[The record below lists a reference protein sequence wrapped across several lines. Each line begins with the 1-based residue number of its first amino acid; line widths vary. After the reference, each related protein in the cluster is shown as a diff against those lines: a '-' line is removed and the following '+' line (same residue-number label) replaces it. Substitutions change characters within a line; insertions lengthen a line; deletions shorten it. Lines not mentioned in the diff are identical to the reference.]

1 MHNNDKLPERNKLF
15 EKDKLQEECGVFGC
29 YSNSTLDA
37 AVVTY
42 YGLYSLQHRGQESAG
57 IAAGNGEVIK
67 VQKGMGLVSEVFSKE
82 KLNLLKG
89 SLAVGHVRYST
100 TGNSDI
106 KNAQP
111 LDAETKLGPLSIS
124 HNGNIVNADVLRDLL
139 EDTGRLFQ
147 TSSDSEVILN
157 LIVRAYKKGLP
168 EAVSDAANTIQ
179 GSYAIIILSNDCM
192 VGARDRN
199 GIRPLCIGKLDDAWI
214 FSSESCALDTIGAE
228 FVRDVKPGEIVIAD
242 KDGLHSINNMER
254 TSCQTCSFEYIYFAR
269 PDSIIDE
276 IDVYEMRCR
285 SGERLYDECPVEA
298 DIISGV
304 PDSGIP
310 AAVGYSKKS
319 GIPYE
324 MTLIKNKYVGRTFI
338 TPSQELRERAVNVK
352 LNVMK
357 NSVKGKRVVLIDDS
371 IVRGT
376 TSRKLVE
383 MFREAGAAEIHLRVA
398 SPPVAFPCYFGI
410 DTPYRSELIGSNG
423 DIEAMNETI
432 GADSLGYL
440 SRKGLLASLGGE
452 ENFCMGCFTGIYPVA
467 AQIGRG
473 KEVLENSNV

>member
-1 MHNNDKLPERNKLF
+1 MEDKLN
-15 EKDKLQEECGVFGC
+15 EECGVFGC
-29 YSNSTLDA
+29 YSTSGTVDPS
-37 AVVTY
+37 VITY

-57 IAAGNGEVIK
+57 IAVYNGEEIK
-67 VQKGMGLVSEVFSKE
+67 VQKGMGLVSDVFSRE
-82 KLNLLKG
+82 KLETLKG
-89 SLAVGHVRYST
+89 NSAIGHVRYST
-100 TGNSDI
+100 TGNSDV

-111 LDAETKLGPLSIS
+111 LDAGTKLGPLSIS

-157 LIVRAYKKGLP
+157 LIARAYKKGLT

-179 GSYAIIILSNDCM
+179 GSYAIIILSNNSM

-199 GIRPLCIGKLDDAWI
+199 GIRPLCIGRLDDAWI
-214 FSSESCALDTIGAE
+214 FASESCALDTVGAE

-242 KDGLHSINNMER
+242 KDGLRSVNNLEK

-276 IDVYEMRCR
+276 IDVYKMRSR
-285 SGERLYDECPVEA
+285 SGEILYDECPVEA
-298 DIISGV
+298 DIITGV

-324 MTLIKNKYVGRTFI
+324 VTLIKNKYVGRTFI
-338 TPSQELRERAVNVK
+338 TPSQETRERAVNVK

-357 NSVKGKRVVLIDDS
+357 NSVKGKRVVIIDDS

-383 MFREAGAAEIHLRVA
+383 MLRAAGALEVHLRVA
-398 SPPVAFPCYFGI
+398 PPPVSYPCYFGI
-410 DTPYRSELIGSNG
+410 DTPYRNELIGNEG
-423 DIEAMNETI
+423 TLEDMNNII

-440 SRKGLLASLGGE
+440 SMDGLLASLGGRE
-452 ENFCMGCFTGIYPVA
+452 AFCTGCFTGIYPVA

-473 KEVLENSNV
+473 KEVMEQ

>member
-1 MHNNDKLPERNKLF
+1 MYKRNELFENDKME
-15 EKDKLQEECGVFGC
+15 EECGVFGC
-29 YSNSTLDA
+29 FSNSPIDA

-57 IAAGNGEVIK
+57 IAVNNGEETK
-67 VQKGMGLVSEVFSKE
+67 VLKGMGFVSEVFSKE
-82 KLNLLKG
+82 KLNTLKG
-89 SLAVGHVRYST
+89 SSAIGHVRYST
-100 TGNSDI
+100 TGNSDV

-111 LDAETKLGPLSIS
+111 LDAVTKLGTLSIS
-124 HNGNIVNADVLRDLL
+124 HNGNIVNADVLRELL

-157 LIVRAYKKGLP
+157 LIARAYKKGLP

-179 GSYAIIILSNDCM
+179 GSYAIIILSNDSM

-214 FSSESCALDTIGAE
+214 FSSESCALDTVGAE

-242 KDGLHSINNMER
+242 KDGLKSVNNLER
-254 TSCQTCSFEYIYFAR
+254 TSCRTCSFEYIYFAR

-276 IDVYEMRCR
+276 IDVYEMRRR
-285 SGERLYDECPVEA
+285 SGERLFDECPVEA

-324 MTLIKNKYVGRTFI
+324 VTLIKNKYVGRTFI
-338 TPSQELRERAVNVK
+338 TPSQEMRERAVNVK

-371 IVRGT
+371 VVRGT

-383 MFREAGAAEIHLRVA
+383 MLRAAGATEVHLRVA
-398 SPPVAFPCYFGI
+398 SPPVAYPCYFGI
-410 DTPYRSELIGSNG
+410 DTPYRNELIGSEG
-423 DIEAMNETI
+423 DLEAMNKTI

-440 SRKGLLASLGGE
+440 GREGLLASLGGK

-473 KEVLENSNV
+473 KEVMGRNND

>member
-1 MHNNDKLPERNKLF
+1 MDDKLK
-15 EKDKLQEECGVFGC
+15 EECGVFGC
-29 YSNSTLDA
+29 YSNSPVDA
-37 AVVTY
+37 SVVTY

-57 IAAGNGEVIK
+57 IAVYNGKEIK
-67 VQKGMGLVSEVFSKE
+67 VQKGMGLVSEVFSRE
-82 KLNLLKG
+82 KLDKLKG
-89 SLAVGHVRYST
+89 SSAIGHVRYST

-111 LDAETKLGPLSIS
+111 LDAGTKLGPLSIS

-157 LIVRAYKKGLP
+157 LIARAYKKGLS

-199 GIRPLCIGKLDDAWI
+199 GIRPLCIGKLNDAWI
-214 FSSESCALDTIGAE
+214 FSSESCALDTVGAE

-242 KDGLHSINNMER
+242 KDGLHSVNNMER

-276 IDVYEMRCR
+276 IDVYEMRSR
-285 SGERLYDECPVEA
+285 SGEILYDESPVEA
-298 DIISGV
+298 DIVTGV

-338 TPSQELRERAVNVK
+338 TPSQDMRERAVNVK

-371 IVRGT
+371 VVRGT

-383 MFREAGAAEIHLRVA
+383 MYREAGASEVHLRVA
-398 SPPVAFPCYFGI
+398 SPPVAYPCYFGI
-410 DTPYRSELIGSNG
+410 DTPYRTELLGNEGS
-423 DIEAMNETI
+423 IEDMNKII
-432 GADSLGYL
+432 GADSLGYI
-440 SRKGLLASLGGE
+440 SREGLVASLGGQE
-452 ENFCMGCFTGIYPVA
+452 SFCMGCFTGVYPVA

-473 KEVLENSNV
+473 KEVMGDQQ

>member
-1 MHNNDKLPERNKLF
+1 MGYIDNFLF
-15 EKDKLQEECGVFGC
+15 GKDKPEEECGVFGC
-29 YSNSTLDA
+29 YSSSSFDA
-37 AVVTY
+37 SGVTY

-57 IAAGNGEVIK
+57 IAASNGAEIK
-67 VQKGMGLVSEVFSKE
+67 VAKGLGLVSEVFSRE
-82 KLNLLKG
+82 KLASLKG
-89 SLAVGHVRYST
+89 NSAIGHVRYST
-100 TGNSDI
+100 TGNSGL

-124 HNGNIVNADVLRDLL
+124 HNGNIVNADTLRVLL
-139 EDTGRLFQ
+139 EDTGSLFQ

-157 LIVRAYKKGLP
+157 LISRSYKKGLVQ
-168 EAVSDAANTIQ
+168 AVSDAADTIQ
-179 GSYAIIILSNDCM
+179 GSYAIIILANDCI

-199 GIRPLCIGKLDDAWI
+199 GIRPLCIGKLENAWI
-214 FSSESCALDTIGAE
+214 FASESCALDTIGAE

-242 KDGLHSINNMER
+242 KEGLRSVNNLER
-254 TSCQTCSFEYIYFAR
+254 TLCQTCSFEYIYFAR
-269 PDSIIDE
+269 PDSVIDE
-276 IDVYEMRCR
+276 IDVYEMRRR
-285 SGERLYDECPVEA
+285 SGEKLYDECPVDA

-338 TPSQELRERAVNVK
+338 SPSQELREKAVNVK
-352 LNVMK
+352 LNAMK
-357 NSVKGKRVVLIDDS
+357 SSVKGKRVVLVDDS

-383 MFREAGAAEIHLRVA
+383 MYKEAGASEIHLRVA
-398 SPPVAFPCYFGI
+398 SPPVIYPCYFGI
-410 DTPYRSELIGSNG
+410 DTPYRSELLGSEG
-423 DIEAMNETI
+423 SIEAMNKII
-432 GADSLGYL
+432 GADSLGYI
-440 SRKGLLASLGGE
+440 SREGLLSSLGGE
-452 ENFCMGCFTGIYPVA
+452 ENFCMGCFTGMYPVA

-473 KEVLENSNV
+473 KEVMTNENKRYD

>member
-1 MHNNDKLPERNKLF
+1 MEYIENSHF
-15 EKDKLQEECGVFGC
+15 GKDKPEEECGVFGC
-29 YSNSTLDA
+29 YSSSPFDA
-37 AVVTY
+37 SGVTY

-57 IAAGNGEVIK
+57 IAASNGEGISVA
-67 VQKGMGLVSEVFSKE
+67 KGMGLVSEVFSRE
-82 KLNLLKG
+82 KLASIKG
-89 SLAVGHVRYST
+89 DSAIGHVRYST
-100 TGNSDI
+100 TGNSDL

-124 HNGNIVNADVLRDLL
+124 HNGNIVNADTLRDLL
-139 EDTGRLFQ
+139 EDTGSLFQ
-147 TSSDSEVILN
+147 TSSDSEVILG
-157 LIVRAYKKGLP
+157 LIARSYKKGLVQ
-168 EAVSDAANTIQ
+168 AVSDAANTIQ
-179 GSYAIIILSNDCM
+179 GSYAIIILANDCI
-192 VGARDRN
+192 VCARDRN

-214 FSSESCALDTIGAE
+214 FASESCALDTIGAE
-228 FVRDVKPGEIVIAD
+228 FIRDVKPGEIVIAD
-242 KDGLHSINNMER
+242 KDGLRSVNNLER

-269 PDSIIDE
+269 PDSVIDE
-276 IDVYEMRCR
+276 IDVYEMRRR
-285 SGERLYDECPVEA
+285 SGERLFDECPVEA

-338 TPSQELRERAVNVK
+338 SPSQELREKAVNVK

-371 IVRGT
+371 VVRGT

-383 MFREAGAAEIHLRVA
+383 MYREAGASEVHLRVA
-398 SPPVAFPCYFGI
+398 SPPVVYPCYFGI
-410 DTPYRSELIGSNG
+410 DTPYRSELLGSEG
-423 DIEAMNETI
+423 SIEAMNKII
-432 GADSLGYL
+432 GADSLGYI
-440 SRKGLLASLGGE
+440 SREGLLSSLGGE
-452 ENFCMGCFTGIYPVA
+452 ENFCLGCFTGVYPVA

-473 KEVLENSNV
+473 KEAIRKGQ

>member
-1 MHNNDKLPERNKLF
+1 M
-15 EKDKLQEECGVFGC
+15 DKLQEECGVFGC
-29 YSNSTLDA
+29 YSNSSFDA
-37 AVVTY
+37 SSVTY

-57 IAAGNGEVIK
+57 IAVYTGEEIK
-67 VQKGMGLVSEVFSKE
+67 VQKGMGLVSEVFSRE
-82 KLNLLKG
+82 KLNALDG
-89 SLAVGHVRYST
+89 SSAIGHVRYST
-100 TGNSDI
+100 TGNSDV

-111 LDAETKLGPLSIS
+111 LDAGTKLGPLSIS

-139 EDTGRLFQ
+139 EETGRLFQ

-157 LIVRAYKKGLP
+157 LIARAYKKGLP

-179 GSYAIIILSNDCM
+179 GSYAIILLSNDCI

-214 FSSESCALDTIGAE
+214 FSSESCALDTVGAE

-242 KDGLHSINNMER
+242 KDGLHSVNNMER

-276 IDVYEMRCR
+276 IDVYEMRSR
-285 SGERLYDECPVEA
+285 SGEILYDESPVEA
-298 DIISGV
+298 DIVTGV

-324 MTLIKNKYVGRTFI
+324 VTLIKNKYVGRTFI
-338 TPSQELRERAVNVK
+338 TPSQKLRERAVNVK

-371 IVRGT
+371 VVRGT

-383 MFREAGAAEIHLRVA
+383 MYREAGASEIHLRVA
-398 SPPVAFPCYFGI
+398 SPPVAYPCYFGI
-410 DTPYRSELIGSNG
+410 DTPYRSELLGSEG
-423 DIEAMNETI
+423 SIEAMNKII
-432 GADSLGYL
+432 GADSLGYI
-440 SRKGLLASLGGE
+440 SRKGLISSLGGQE
-452 ENFCMGCFTGIYPVA
+452 DFCIGCFTGVYPVA

-473 KEVLENSNV
+473 KEVMGSSND

>member
-1 MHNNDKLPERNKLF
+1 MCRNNEQTVTDKM
-15 EKDKLQEECGVFGC
+15 DEECGVFGC
-29 YSNSTLDA
+29 YSTSPVDA
-37 AVVTY
+37 AVITY

-57 IAAGNGEVIK
+57 IAVCNGEDITVHK
-67 VQKGMGLVSEVFSKE
+67 DMGLVSEVFNRG
-82 KLNLLKG
+82 KLESLKG
-89 SLAVGHVRYST
+89 NSAIGHVRYST
-100 TGNSDI
+100 TGNSDV

-111 LDAETKLGPLSIS
+111 LNAGTKLGPLSIS

-157 LIVRAYKKGLP
+157 LIARAYKKGLP

-179 GSYAIIILSNDCM
+179 GSYAIIILSNNSM

-199 GIRPLCIGKLDDAWI
+199 GIRPLCIGKLDGAWI
-214 FSSESCALDTIGAE
+214 FASESCALDTVGAD

-242 KDGLHSINNMER
+242 KGGLHSVNNMER

-276 IDVYEMRCR
+276 IDVYEMRSC
-285 SGERLYDECPVEA
+285 SGEILYDESPVEA
-298 DIISGV
+298 DIVTGV

-338 TPSQELRERAVNVK
+338 TPSRETRERAVNVK

-371 IVRGT
+371 VVRGT
-376 TSRKLVE
+376 TGRKLVE
-383 MFREAGAAEIHLRVA
+383 MYREAGASEVHLRVA
-398 SPPVAFPCYFGI
+398 SPPVVYPCYFGI
-410 DTPYRSELIGSNG
+410 DTPYRTELLGSEGS
-423 DIEAMNETI
+423 IEAMNKII
-432 GADSLGYL
+432 GADSLGYI
-440 SRKGLLASLGGE
+440 SWEGLVASLGGE
-452 ENFCMGCFTGIYPVA
+452 ENFCMGCFTGVYPVA

-473 KEVLENSNV
+473 KEVMGMHQ

>member
-1 MHNNDKLPERNKLF
+1 M
-15 EKDKLQEECGVFGC
+15 DKLQEECGVFGC
-29 YSNSTLDA
+29 YSSTTFDA
-37 AVVTY
+37 SGVTY

-57 IAAGNGEVIK
+57 IAVCNEKVIR
-67 VQKGMGLVSEVFSKE
+67 VEKGMGLVSEVFNKE
-82 KLNLLKG
+82 KLDGLKG
-89 SLAVGHVRYST
+89 SSAIGHVRYST
-100 TGNSDI
+100 TGNSDV

-111 LDAETKLGPLSIS
+111 LDAGTKLGPLSIS

-157 LIVRAYKKGLP
+157 LIARAYKKGLS

-199 GIRPLCIGKLDDAWI
+199 GIRPLCIGKLNDAWI
-214 FSSESCALDTIGAE
+214 FSSESCALDTVGAE
-228 FVRDVKPGEIVIAD
+228 FIRDVKPGEIVIAD
-242 KDGLHSINNMER
+242 KDGLHSVNNMER

-276 IDVYEMRCR
+276 IDVYEMRSR
-285 SGERLYDECPVEA
+285 SGEILYDESPVEA
-298 DIISGV
+298 DIVTGV

-338 TPSQELRERAVNVK
+338 TPSQDMRERAVNVK

-371 IVRGT
+371 VVRGT

-383 MFREAGAAEIHLRVA
+383 MYREAGASEVHLRVA
-398 SPPVAFPCYFGI
+398 SPPVAYPCYFGI
-410 DTPYRSELIGSNG
+410 DTPYRSELLGSEG
-423 DIEAMNETI
+423 SIEDMNKII
-432 GADSLGYL
+432 GADSLGYI
-440 SRKGLLASLGGE
+440 SRKGLLDSLGGKAD
-452 ENFCMGCFTGIYPVA
+452 FCMGCFTGVYPVA

-473 KEVLENSNV
+473 KEVMDNSND

>member
-1 MHNNDKLPERNKLF
+1 MGNIDVKNNTLPW
-15 EKDKLQEECGVFGC
+15 KDKMEEECGVFGC
-29 YSNSTLDA
+29 YSNKPMDA
-37 AVVTY
+37 ALVSY

-57 IAAGNGEVIK
+57 IAVNNGEEIK
-67 VQKGMGLVSEVFSKE
+67 VQKGMGLVSEVFTKE
-82 KLNLLKG
+82 KLDSLKG
-89 SLAVGHVRYST
+89 SSAIGHVRYST
-100 TGNSDI
+100 TGNSDL

-111 LDAETKLGPLSIS
+111 LDAVTKLGPLSIS
-124 HNGNIVNADVLRDLL
+124 HNGNIVNADVIRDLL

-157 LIVRAYKKGLP
+157 LIARAYQKGLP

-214 FSSESCALDTIGAE
+214 FSSESCALDTVGAE
-228 FVRDVKPGEIVIAD
+228 FIRDVKPGEIVIAD
-242 KDGLHSINNMER
+242 KDGLHSINNVER
-254 TSCQTCSFEYIYFAR
+254 TSCETCSFEYIYFAR

-276 IDVYEMRCR
+276 IDVYEMRRR
-285 SGERLYDECPVEA
+285 SGERLFDECPVEA

-357 NSVKGKRVVLIDDS
+357 NSVLGKRVVLIDDS

-383 MFREAGAAEIHLRVA
+383 MLRAAGASEVHLRVA
-398 SPPVAFPCYFGI
+398 SPPVTFPCYFGI
-410 DTPYRSELIGSNG
+410 DTPYRNELIGREG
-423 DIEAMNETI
+423 TIKAMNKII

-440 SRKGLLASLGGE
+440 SREGLLSSLGGE
-452 ENFCMGCFTGIYPVA
+452 ENFCMGCFSGIYPVA

-473 KEVLENSNV
+473 KEVMQND

>member
-1 MHNNDKLPERNKLF
+1 MFKNDIFPG
-15 EKDKLQEECGVFGC
+15 KDKMEEECGVFGC
-29 YSNSTLDA
+29 YSSSPMDA

-57 IAAGNGEVIK
+57 IAVSNGEEIR
-67 VQKGMGLVSEVFSKE
+67 VQKGMGLVSEVFTKE
-82 KLNLLKG
+82 KLNSLKCP
-89 SLAVGHVRYST
+89 SAIGHVRYST

-124 HNGNIVNADVLRDLL
+124 HNGNIVNADVIRDLL

-157 LIVRAYKKGLP
+157 LIARAYKKGLT

-199 GIRPLCIGKLDDAWI
+199 GIRPLCIGKLDDTWI
-214 FSSESCALDTIGAE
+214 FSSESCALDTVGAE

-276 IDVYEMRCR
+276 IDVYEMRRR
-285 SGERLYDECPVEA
+285 SGEKLYDECPVEA

-383 MFREAGAAEIHLRVA
+383 MLRAAGASEVHLRVA
-398 SPPVAFPCYFGI
+398 SPPVSYPCYFGI
-410 DTPYRSELIGSNG
+410 DTPYRNELIGREG
-423 DIEAMNETI
+423 TIEAMNKII

-440 SRKGLLASLGGE
+440 SREGLLSSLGGE

-473 KEVLENSNV
+473 KEVMQND

>member
-1 MHNNDKLPERNKLF
+1 MYKNSKLPEI
-15 EKDKLQEECGVFGC
+15 DKLKEECGVFGC
-29 YSNSTLDA
+29 YSNSPIDA

-57 IAAGNGEVIK
+57 IAVNTGEGIK

-82 KLNLLKG
+82 KLDALKG
-89 SLAVGHVRYST
+89 SSAIGHVRYST
-100 TGNSDI
+100 TGDSNV

-157 LIVRAYKKGLP
+157 LIARAYKKGLP

-179 GSYAIIILSNDCM
+179 GSYALIILSNDCM

-214 FSSESCALDTIGAE
+214 FASESCALDTIGAD
-228 FVRDVKPGEIVIAD
+228 FVRDIKPGEIVIAD
-242 KDGLHSINNMER
+242 KDGLRSINNMER

-269 PDSIIDE
+269 PDSVIDE

-338 TPSQELRERAVNVK
+338 TPSHELRERAVNVK
-352 LNVMK
+352 LNVMR

-383 MFREAGAAEIHLRVA
+383 MLKDAGASEVHLRVA
-398 SPPVAFPCYFGI
+398 SPPVAYPCYFGI
-410 DTPYRSELIGSNG
+410 DTPYRSELLGSEG
-423 DIEAMNETI
+423 SVEAMNKTI

-440 SRKGLLASLGGE
+440 SRKGLLVSLGGE
-452 ENFCMGCFTGIYPVA
+452 EDFCMGCFTGVYPVA

-473 KEVLENSNV
+473 KEVLENSND

>member
-1 MHNNDKLPERNKLF
+1 MNNNRVPELDKLE
-15 EKDKLQEECGVFGC
+15 EECGVFGC
-29 YSNSTLDA
+29 FSNSPIDA
-37 AVVTY
+37 SVVTY

-57 IAAGNGEVIK
+57 IAVSNGERIMVH
-67 VQKGMGLVSEVFSKE
+67 KGMGLVSEVFSKE
-82 KLNLLKG
+82 KLDVLKG
-89 SLAVGHVRYST
+89 SSAIGHVRYST
-100 TGNSDI
+100 TGDSDI
-106 KNAQP
+106 KNSQP

-157 LIVRAYKKGLP
+157 LIARAYKKGLP

-179 GSYAIIILSNDCM
+179 GSYAIIILSKDSM

-199 GIRPLCIGKLDDAWI
+199 GIRPLCIGRLGDAWV
-214 FSSESCALDTIGAE
+214 FASESCALDTIGAE

-242 KDGLHSINNMER
+242 KDGLRSINNMER

-269 PDSIIDE
+269 PDSVIDE

-285 SGERLYDECPVEA
+285 SGERLYEECPVEA

-304 PDSGIP
+304 PNSGIP

-338 TPSQELRERAVNVK
+338 TPSQELREKAVNVK

-371 IVRGT
+371 VVRGT

-383 MFREAGAAEIHLRVA
+383 MLRAAGATEVHLRVA
-398 SPPVAFPCYFGI
+398 SPPVAYPCYFGI
-410 DTPYRSELIGSNG
+410 DTPYRNELIGSEG
-423 DIEAMNETI
+423 DIEAMNKTI

-440 SRKGLLASLGGE
+440 SREGLLASLGGE
-452 ENFCMGCFTGIYPVA
+452 ENFCMGCFTGVYPVA

-473 KEVLENSNV
+473 KDVMGEQK

>member
-1 MHNNDKLPERNKLF
+1 MPERDKLP

-29 YSNSTLDA
+29 YSNSPFDA

-57 IAAGNGEVIK
+57 IAVSNGEEIK

-82 KLNLLKG
+82 KLNTLEG
-89 SLAVGHVRYST
+89 SSAVGHVRYST

-157 LIVRAYKKGLP
+157 LIARAYKKGLP

-179 GSYAIIILSNDCM
+179 GSYAVIILSNDCM

-214 FSSESCALDTIGAE
+214 FSSESCALDTVGAE

-242 KDGLHSINNMER
+242 KDGLRSINNMER

-383 MFREAGAAEIHLRVA
+383 MLKAAGAAEVHLRVA
-398 SPPVAFPCYFGI
+398 SPPVAYPCYFGI
-410 DTPYRSELIGSNG
+410 DTPYRNELIGSDG
-423 DIEAMNETI
+423 DIEGMNKTI

-440 SRKGLLASLGGE
+440 SREGLLASLGGE
-452 ENFCMGCFTGIYPVA
+452 ENFCMGCFTGVYPVA

-473 KEVLENSNV
+473 KEVLENSNA

>member
-1 MHNNDKLPERNKLF
+1 MIKKNKLSEIGIMMENDKLE
-15 EKDKLQEECGVFGC
+15 EECGVFGC
-29 YSNSTLDA
+29 YSSSGIDA
-37 AVVTY
+37 AIVTY

-57 IAAGNGEVIK
+57 IAVSNGEEIR

-82 KLNLLKG
+82 KLNALEG
-89 SLAVGHVRYST
+89 SSAIGHVRYST
-100 TGNSDI
+100 TGKSDVN
-106 KNAQP
+106 NAQP
-111 LDAETKLGPLSIS
+111 LYAETKLGTLSIS

-157 LIVRAYKKGLP
+157 LIARAYKKGLP

-199 GIRPLCIGKLDDAWI
+199 GIRPLCIGKLNDAWI
-214 FSSESCALDTIGAE
+214 FASESCALDTVGAE
-228 FVRDVKPGEIVIAD
+228 FVRDVKPGEIVITD
-242 KDGLHSINNMER
+242 KDGLHTINNMER
-254 TSCQTCSFEYIYFAR
+254 TSCRTCSFEYIYFAR

-276 IDVYEMRCR
+276 IDVYKMRCL
-285 SGERLYDECPVEA
+285 SGERLFDECPVEA

-338 TPSQELRERAVNVK
+338 SPSQEFREKAVNVK

-357 NSVKGKRVVLIDDS
+357 NIVKGKRVVLIDDS

-376 TSRKLVE
+376 TSRMLVE
-383 MFREAGAAEIHLRVA
+383 MLRAAGASEVHLRVA
-398 SPPVAFPCYFGI
+398 SPPVAYPCYFGI
-410 DTPYRSELIGSNG
+410 DTPYRNELIGSDG
-423 DIEAMNETI
+423 DITAMNKTI

-440 SRKGLLASLGGE
+440 SREGLLASLGGE

-473 KEVLENSNV
+473 KEVMENSND

>member
-1 MHNNDKLPERNKLF
+1 MYKNSFLF
-15 EKDKLQEECGVFGC
+15 GKDKMEEECGVFGC
-29 YSNSTLDA
+29 YSSSPFDA
-37 AVVTY
+37 SGVTY

-57 IAAGNGEVIK
+57 IAASNGEEFSVA
-67 VQKGMGLVSEVFSKE
+67 KGLGLVSEVFSRE
-82 KLNLLKG
+82 KLASLKG
-89 SLAVGHVRYST
+89 CSAIGHVRYST
-100 TGNSDI
+100 TGNSDV

-124 HNGNIVNADVLRDLL
+124 HNGNIVNAETLRDLL
-139 EDTGRLFQ
+139 EDTGCLFQ

-157 LIVRAYKKGLP
+157 LIARAYKKGLVQ
-168 EAVSDAANTIQ
+168 AVSDAANTIQ
-179 GSYAIIILSNDCM
+179 GSYAIIILANDCI
-192 VGARDRN
+192 VCARDRN

-214 FSSESCALDTIGAE
+214 FASESCALDTIGAE
-228 FVRDVKPGEIVIAD
+228 FIRDVKPGEIVIAD
-242 KDGLHSINNMER
+242 KEGLRSVNNLER

-269 PDSIIDE
+269 PDSVIDE
-276 IDVYEMRCR
+276 IDVYEMRRR

-338 TPSQELRERAVNVK
+338 SPSQELREKAVNVK

-376 TSRKLVE
+376 TSRRLVE
-383 MFREAGAAEIHLRVA
+383 MLRNAGASEVHLRVA
-398 SPPVAFPCYFGI
+398 SPPVAYPCYFGI
-410 DTPYRSELIGSNG
+410 DTPYRNELLGSTGNI
-423 DIEAMNETI
+423 DKMNETI
-432 GADSLGYL
+432 GADSLGYI
-440 SRKGLLASLGGE
+440 SREGLLSSLGGE
-452 ENFCMGCFTGIYPVA
+452 ENFCMGCFTGVYPVA

-473 KEVLENSNV
+473 KEVMGNSND

>member
-1 MHNNDKLPERNKLF
+1 MHNNDELSEKDSLPEM
-15 EKDKLQEECGVFGC
+15 DKFQEECGVFGC
-29 YSNSTLDA
+29 YSSSPLDA
-37 AVVTY
+37 AAVTY

-57 IAAGNGEVIK
+57 IAVSSGEEIK

-82 KLNLLKG
+82 KLYLLKG
-89 SLAVGHVRYST
+89 SSAIGHVRYST

-111 LDAETKLGPLSIS
+111 LDAGTKLGSLSIS

-157 LIVRAYKKGLP
+157 LIARAYKKGLP

-179 GSYAIIILSNDCM
+179 GSYAIIILSKNSI
-192 VGARDRN
+192 VAARDRN

-228 FVRDVKPGEIVIAD
+228 FIRDVKPGEIVIAD
-242 KDGLHSINNMER
+242 KDGLHTVNNMER
-254 TSCQTCSFEYIYFAR
+254 TNCQTCSFEYIYFAR
-269 PDSIIDE
+269 PDSTIDE
-276 IDVYEMRCR
+276 IDVYEMRHR
-285 SGERLYDECPVEA
+285 SGGILYDENPVEA
-298 DIISGV
+298 DIVTGV

-338 TPSQELRERAVNVK
+338 TPSQEMRERAVNVK

-357 NSVKGKRVVLIDDS
+357 NSVRGKRVVLIDDS
-371 IVRGT
+371 VVRGT

-383 MFREAGAAEIHLRVA
+383 MYRAAGAAEVHLRVA
-398 SPPVAFPCYFGI
+398 SPPVVYPCYFGI
-410 DTPYRSELIGSNG
+410 DTPYRTELLGSEGS
-423 DIEAMNETI
+423 IEAMNKII
-432 GADSLGYL
+432 GADSLGYI
-440 SRKGLLASLGGE
+440 SREGLVASLGGQE
-452 ENFCMGCFTGIYPVA
+452 EFCMGCFTGIYPVA
-467 AQIGRG
+467 AEIDRG
-473 KEVLENSNV
+473 KEVMGNSFD

>member
-1 MHNNDKLPERNKLF
+1 PF
-15 EKDKLQEECGVFGC
+15 
-29 YSNSTLDA
+29 DA
-37 AVVTY
+37 SGVTY

-57 IAAGNGEVIK
+57 IAVSDNGEIK
-67 VQKGMGLVSEVFSKE
+67 VQKGMGLVSEVFTKE
-82 KLNLLKG
+82 KLDTLKG
-89 SLAVGHVRYST
+89 TSAIGHVRYST
-100 TGNSDI
+100 TGNSNV

-124 HNGNIVNADVLRDLL
+124 HNGNIVNADTLRDLL

-157 LIVRAYKKGLP
+157 LIARAYKKGLAQ
-168 EAVSDAANTIQ
+168 AVSDTANTIQ
-179 GSYAIIILSNDCM
+179 GSYAIVILAEDCM

-199 GIRPLCIGKLDDAWI
+199 GIRPLCIGKLDNAWI
-214 FSSESCALDTIGAE
+214 FASESCALDTVGAE

-242 KDGLHSINNMER
+242 KDGLHSLNNLER

-269 PDSIIDE
+269 PDSIIDR
-276 IDVYEMRCR
+276 IDVYKMRSR
-285 SGERLYDECPVEA
+285 SGEILYDECPVDA

-310 AAVGYSKKS
+310 VAVGYSKRS

-324 MTLIKNKYVGRTFI
+324 VTLIKNKYVGRTFI
-338 TPSQELRERAVNVK
+338 TPSQELREKAVNVK

-376 TSRKLVE
+376 TSRRLVE
-383 MFREAGAAEIHLRVA
+383 MFREAGAAEVHLRVA
-398 SPPVAFPCYFGI
+398 SPPVTYPCYFGI
-410 DTPYRSELIGSNG
+410 DTPYRTELLGREGSVE
-423 DIEAMNETI
+423 DMNKII
-432 GADSLGYL
+432 GADSLGYI
-440 SRKGLLASLGGE
+440 SREGLISSLGGKE
-452 ENFCMGCFTGIYPVA
+452 DFCIGCFTGVYPVA

-473 KEVLENSNV
+473 KDMMDSNDD

>member
-1 MHNNDKLPERNKLF
+1 MHNNDKME
-15 EKDKLQEECGVFGC
+15 EECGVFGC
-29 YSNSTLDA
+29 YSNSSFDA
-37 AVVTY
+37 ASVSY

-57 IAAGNGEVIK
+57 IAVYNGEKIK
-67 VQKGMGLVSEVFSKE
+67 VQKGMGLVSEVFSRE
-82 KLNLLKG
+82 KLNTLKG
-89 SLAVGHVRYST
+89 SSGIGHVRYST
-100 TGNSDI
+100 TGNSDV

-111 LDAETKLGPLSIS
+111 LDAGTKLGPLSIS

-157 LIVRAYKKGLP
+157 LIARAYKKGLP
-168 EAVSDAANTIQ
+168 AAVSDAANTIQ

-214 FSSESCALDTIGAE
+214 FSSESCALDTVGAE
-228 FVRDVKPGEIVIAD
+228 FLRDVKPGEIVVAD
-242 KDGLHSINNMER
+242 KDGLRSVNNMER

-276 IDVYEMRCR
+276 IDVYEMRHR
-285 SGERLYDECPVEA
+285 SGEILYDESPVEA
-298 DIISGV
+298 DIVTGV

-338 TPSQELRERAVNVK
+338 TPSQEMRERAVNVK

-357 NSVKGKRVVLIDDS
+357 NSVKGKRIVLIDDS
-371 IVRGT
+371 VVRGT

-383 MFREAGAAEIHLRVA
+383 MYREAGASEVHLRVA
-398 SPPVAFPCYFGI
+398 SPPVAYPCYFGI
-410 DTPYRSELIGSNG
+410 DTPYRSELLGREGS
-423 DIEAMNETI
+423 IEAMNKII
-432 GADSLGYL
+432 GADSLGYI
-440 SRKGLLASLGGE
+440 SRKGLLASLGGKE
-452 ENFCMGCFTGIYPVA
+452 DFCMGCFTGIYPVA

-473 KEVLENSNV
+473 KEVMGNSDD

>member
-1 MHNNDKLPERNKLF
+1 MDDKLK
-15 EKDKLQEECGVFGC
+15 EECGVFGC
-29 YSNSTLDA
+29 YSNSPVDA
-37 AVVTY
+37 SVVTY

-57 IAAGNGEVIK
+57 IAVYNGKEIK
-67 VQKGMGLVSEVFSKE
+67 VQKGMGLVSEVFSRE
-82 KLNLLKG
+82 KLDKLKG
-89 SLAVGHVRYST
+89 SSAIGHVRYST

-111 LDAETKLGPLSIS
+111 LDAGTKLGPLSIS

-157 LIVRAYKKGLP
+157 LIARAYKKGLS

-199 GIRPLCIGKLDDAWI
+199 GIRPLCIGKLNDAWI
-214 FSSESCALDTIGAE
+214 FSSESCALDTVGAE

-242 KDGLHSINNMER
+242 KDGLHSVNNMER

-276 IDVYEMRCR
+276 IDVYEMRSR
-285 SGERLYDECPVEA
+285 SGEILYDESPVEA
-298 DIISGV
+298 DIVTGV

-338 TPSQELRERAVNVK
+338 TPSQDMRERAVNVK

-371 IVRGT
+371 VVRGT

-383 MFREAGAAEIHLRVA
+383 MYREAGASEVHLRVA
-398 SPPVAFPCYFGI
+398 SPPVAYPCYFGI
-410 DTPYRSELIGSNG
+410 DTPYRTELLGNEGS
-423 DIEAMNETI
+423 IEDMNKII
-432 GADSLGYL
+432 GADSLGYI
-440 SRKGLLASLGGE
+440 SREGLVASLGGQE
-452 ENFCMGCFTGIYPVA
+452 SFCMGCFTGVYPVA

-473 KEVLENSNV
+473 KEVMGDHQ

>member
-1 MHNNDKLPERNKLF
+1 MYKNDKLF
-15 EKDKLQEECGVFGC
+15 ENDKLEEECGVFGC
-29 YSNSTLDA
+29 YSVSPLDA

-57 IAAGNGEVIK
+57 IAVSNGEEIK
-67 VQKGMGLVSEVFSKE
+67 VQKGMGLVSEVFSEE
-82 KLNLLKG
+82 KLNTLEG
-89 SLAVGHVRYST
+89 SSTVGHVRYST
-100 TGNSDI
+100 TGNCDL

-111 LDAETKLGPLSIS
+111 LDAETKLGLLSIS

-157 LIVRAYKKGLP
+157 LIARAYKKGLP

-214 FSSESCALDTIGAE
+214 FSSESCALDTVGAE

-242 KDGLHSINNMER
+242 KDGLRSINNMER

-383 MFREAGAAEIHLRVA
+383 MLKAAGAAEVHLRVA
-398 SPPVAFPCYFGI
+398 SPPVAYPCYFGI
-410 DTPYRSELIGSNG
+410 DTPYRNELIGSDGN
-423 DIEAMNETI
+423 IEGMNKTI

-440 SRKGLLASLGGE
+440 SREGLLASLGGE
-452 ENFCMGCFTGIYPVA
+452 ENFCMGCFTGVYPVA

-473 KEVLENSNV
+473 KEVLENSNA

>member
-1 MHNNDKLPERNKLF
+1 MCKNDKLF
-15 EKDKLQEECGVFGC
+15 ENDKLEEECGVFGC
-29 YSNSTLDA
+29 YSNTSFDA
-37 AVVTY
+37 SGVTY

-57 IAAGNGEVIK
+57 IAVCNEKGIRVE
-67 VQKGMGLVSEVFSKE
+67 KGMGLVSEVFNKE
-82 KLNLLKG
+82 KLEGLKG
-89 SLAVGHVRYST
+89 SSAIGHVRYST
-100 TGNSDI
+100 TGNSDL

-111 LDAETKLGPLSIS
+111 LYAETRLGPLSIS
-124 HNGNIVNADVLRDLL
+124 HNGNIVNADTLRDLL

-157 LIVRAYKKGLP
+157 LIARAYKKGLAQ
-168 EAVSDAANTIQ
+168 AVSDAANTIQ
-179 GSYAIIILSNDCM
+179 GSYAIIILANDCM

-199 GIRPLCIGKLDDAWI
+199 GIRPLCIGKLDNAWI
-214 FSSESCALDTIGAE
+214 FASESCALDTVGAE
-228 FVRDVKPGEIVIAD
+228 FVRDVLPGEIVIAD
-242 KDGLHSINNMER
+242 KDGLHSVNNMER

-276 IDVYEMRCR
+276 IDVYKMRSH
-285 SGERLYDECPVEA
+285 SGEILYDECPVEA

-324 MTLIKNKYVGRTFI
+324 VTLIKNKYVGRTFI
-338 TPSQELRERAVNVK
+338 SPSQELREKAVNVK

-376 TSRKLVE
+376 TSRRLVE
-383 MFREAGAAEIHLRVA
+383 MFREAGVAEVHLRVA

-410 DTPYRSELIGSNG
+410 DTPYRSELLGSEGSVEN
-423 DIEAMNETI
+423 MNKII
-432 GADSLGYL
+432 GADSLGYI
-440 SRKGLLASLGGE
+440 SRKGLISSLGGKE
-452 ENFCMGCFTGIYPVA
+452 DFCIGCFTGVYPVA

-473 KEVLENSNV
+473 KEVMGDSND